1 MKRAFALALGSM
13 LLAGT
18 APALAQT
25 VLTMSSWVPPSH
37 LMHKVVLEGFAA
49 EVERVTEGRVKFRLL
64 PKAPASPPGSFDAVR
79 DGLTDMTFG
88 VPGYQ
93 PARFILPGIAE
104 LPGGGTTSEINS
116 GAYSRIHWKYM
127 QQAGEFKGVKLLGVF
142 THGPGQM
149 FNSKKPINTLA
160 DLATLKIRT
169 GGGVADQMARALGA
183 SAFVKPSTESYEL
196 LSTGVADGVFFPL
209 ESVTAFK
216 LQTVVKHATLF
227 PGGFYNAVLALFMSE
242 EKFKALPKR
251 DQDAID
257 SIAGEKVARTAGKAW
272 DDADK
277 AALAILKEAGVT
289 IADASPALVKDV
301 QAKSTEVEQAWI
313 KAAGTRG
320 IDGAKVLAEFRAELK
335 KVAAGN

>member
-1 MKRAFALALGSM
+1 MKRIFIVAIGAALASG
-13 LLAGT
+13 AV
-18 APALAQT
+18 PAQGQT
-25 VLTMSSWVPPSH
+25 VFTMSSWVPQSH

-79 DGLTDMTFG
+79 DGLTDLTFG

-104 LPGGGTTSEINS
+104 LPGSGATAEINS
-116 GAYSRIHWKYM
+116 VAYSRIHWKYM
-127 QQAGEFKGVKLLGVF
+127 HQAGEFKGVKVLGLF

-149 FNSKKPINTLA
+149 FNSKKPINSLA
-160 DLATLKIRT
+160 DLRTLKIRT

-183 SAFVKPSTESYEL
+183 SAFVKPSVESYEL
-196 LSTGVADGVFFPL
+196 LSTGVADAVFFPL

-216 LQTVVKHATLF
+216 LHTIVKHATLF
-227 PGGFYNAVLALFMSE
+227 PGGFYGSVLTLFMSE

-272 DDADK
+272 DDADT
-277 AALAILKEAGVT
+277 AALALMKGAGVA
-289 IADASPALVKDV
+289 IAEANPALIREV
-301 QAKSTEVEQAWI
+301 QEKAAGVEQAWI

-320 IDGAKVLAEFRAELK
+320 IDGAKVLAEFRTELK

>member
-1 MKRAFALALGSM
+1 MKRAIAFAFAAASAFVAIPA
-13 LLAGT
+13 AG
-18 APALAQT
+18 QT
-25 VLTMSSWVPPSH
+25 VLTMSSWTPPSH
-37 LMHKVVLEGFAA
+37 LMHKVVLEGFAD

-79 DGLTDMTFG
+79 DGLTDLTFG

-104 LPGGGTTSEINS
+104 LPGSGATAEINS
-116 GAYSRIHWKYM
+116 VAYSRIHWKHM
-127 QQAGEFKGVKLLGVF
+127 HQAGEFKGVKLLGLF

-149 FNSKKPINTLA
+149 FNNKKPINSLA
-160 DLATLKIRT
+160 DLRTLKIRT
-169 GGGVADQMARALGA
+169 GGGIADQMARALGA
-183 SAFVKPSTESYEL
+183 SAFVKPSVESYEL
-196 LSTGVADGVFFPL
+196 LSTGVADGIFFPL

-227 PGGFYNAVLALFMSE
+227 PGGFYGSVLALFMSE

-251 DQDAID
+251 DQDAVD

-272 DDADK
+272 DDADR
-277 AALAILKEAGVT
+277 AALVVMRAAGV
-289 IADASPALVKDV
+289 AVAEASPSLIQEV
-301 QAKSTEVEQAWI
+301 QAKAAEVEQAWI
-313 KAAGTRG
+313 KAANTRG
-320 IDGAKVLAEFRAELK
+320 IDAAKVLAEFRAELK